1 MEQINQKNKINKIS
15 SYEDK
20 IKDPKLKEIFL
31 ILKLSN
37 LIKVNKINWN
47 GEIEENIKQ
56 EIKESLQ
63 DKIKD
68 LNDTFSELRREG
80 KDLGVLNFRLMILPL
95 KLKIFFS
102 TYDKKDL
109 ENLLMKINNI
119 ENEIK
124 KYKK

>member
-1 MEQINQKNKINKIS
+1 MEQVNQKNKINKTS

-20 IKDPKLKEIFL
+20 IKDARLKEIFL
-31 ILKLSN
+31 ILKSRN
-37 LIKVNKINWN
+37 LVKVNKINWN

-68 LNDTFSELRREG
+68 LNDKFSELRRAG
-80 KDLGVLNFRLMILPL
+80 KDLGVLNFKLMILPL
-95 KLKIFFS
+95 KIKIFFS

-109 ENLLMKINNI
+109 ENLLMRINEI
-119 ENEIK
+119 ENEIE
-124 KYKK
+124 KYQK